1 MGEQSKQYNGELFR
15 IATKEGERFVPGVT
29 IPECPG
35 LAVTTARFGRFT
47 VTHIATGLR
56 VVPGVYERCDNA
68 IRDTAKLAL
77 IAKTHGFSWDCDD
90 PKEKFNA
97 VRGNPVPF
105 EGATT
110 ITSEGESPMS
120 ISGWM
125 YALCAL
131 PWEAI
136 DFMSWEE
143 LTPLDEAKKII
154 AKISELGKEAS

>member
-1 MGEQSKQYNGELFR
+1 MKRFSSLPNRQFR
-15 IATKEGERFVPGVT
+15 NGVT

-77 IAKTHGFSWDCDD
+77 IAKIHGFSWDCDD

-120 ISGWM
+120 ISSWM
-125 YALCAL
+125 QHLCAL
-131 PWEAI
+131 P
-136 DFMSWEE
+136 WEE

-154 AKISELGKEAS
+154 AKSEPPSRRLRKPSNRNR